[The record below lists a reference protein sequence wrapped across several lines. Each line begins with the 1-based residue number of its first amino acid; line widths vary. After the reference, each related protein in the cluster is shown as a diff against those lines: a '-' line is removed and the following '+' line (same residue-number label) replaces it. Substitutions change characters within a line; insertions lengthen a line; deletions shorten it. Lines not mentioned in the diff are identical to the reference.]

1 MVGGS
6 GGSLSKSG
14 GCENFM
20 LQVDFFFFQ
29 FVVYLLGGCK
39 LYVYAKQNRHCLEIL
54 GTFLFYFILFH
65 FIFHILLNSH
75 A

>member
-1 MVGGS
+1 MVGGG

-20 LQVDFFFFQ
+20 LQVDFFFSICGVSF
-29 FVVYLLGGCK
+29 GGCK